1 MSLFIDAENQELLWK
16 LFHTLPN
23 IDRIDYESKAN
34 IFKGAIETVYYQISP
49 NISSLSKSDLQE
61 INKQAMTILIQ
72 NVRSKT
78 SSQETTT
85 IETVN
90 TYKPSMSSQNT
101 NVQMYETPQEKT
113 QRIFEEKQQ
122 QYQTMNAKPD
132 LPKPSELFEEKTSD
146 DNDGVITNMDELL
159 AQYEMQRQQDV
170 PIIVESKY
178 DVSDNDVRLQQE
190 SLNISPKGM
199 SSPESLEELHEKIRQ
214 LTSRI
219 EILELSSQES
229 KEKFEN
235 LEMKK
240 QDEDAIVDEKYNRL
254 VTQYNKL
261 LLKLN
266 EEISRGETLMKRLD
280 EKMKGEI
287 I

>member
-1 MSLFIDAENQELLWK
+1 MSLFVDAENQELLWK

-85 IETVN
+85 IETIN

-178 DVSDNDVRLQQE
+178 DV
-190 SLNISPKGM
+190 
-199 SSPESLEELHEKIRQ
+199 
-214 LTSRI
+214 
-219 EILELSSQES
+219 
-229 KEKFEN
+229 
-235 LEMKK
+235 
-240 QDEDAIVDEKYNRL
+240 
-254 VTQYNKL
+254 
-261 LLKLN
+261 
-266 EEISRGETLMKRLD
+266 
-280 EKMKGEI
+280 
-287 I
+287 

>member
-1 MSLFIDAENQELLWK
+1 
-16 LFHTLPN
+16 
-23 IDRIDYESKAN
+23 
-34 IFKGAIETVYYQISP
+34 
-49 NISSLSKSDLQE
+49 
-61 INKQAMTILIQ
+61 MTILIQ
-72 NVRSKT
+72 NVRNKT

-90 TYKPSMSSQNT
+90 TYKPSMSSQNS

-122 QYQTMNAKPD
+122 QYQTMNAKPE

-146 DNDGVITNMDELL
+146 DKDGVITNMDELL

-178 DVSDNDVRLQQE
+178 DISENDVSQQQD
-190 SLNISPKGM
+190 SLNISPKGIT
-199 SSPESLEELHEKIRQ
+199 STESLEELHEKIRQ

-261 LLKLN
+261 LLKLS
-266 EEISRGETLMKRLD
+266 EEISRGEALMKRLG

>member
-1 MSLFIDAENQELLWK
+1 
-16 LFHTLPN
+16 
-23 IDRIDYESKAN
+23 
-34 IFKGAIETVYYQISP
+34 
-49 NISSLSKSDLQE
+49 
-61 INKQAMTILIQ
+61 
-72 NVRSKT
+72 
-78 SSQETTT
+78 
-85 IETVN
+85 
-90 TYKPSMSSQNT
+90 
-101 NVQMYETPQEKT
+101 
-113 QRIFEEKQQ
+113 
-122 QYQTMNAKPD
+122 
-132 LPKPSELFEEKTSD
+132 
-146 DNDGVITNMDELL
+146 
-159 AQYEMQRQQDV
+159 
-170 PIIVESKY
+170 
-178 DVSDNDVRLQQE
+178 
-190 SLNISPKGM
+190 M
-199 SSPESLEELHEKIRQ
+199 SSPESLEELNEKIRQ

-266 EEISRGETLMKRLD
+266 EEISRGETLIKRLD